1 MRIRAALVPA
11 SLGTL
16 VVAIIVGRTAPL
28 VDAAVAAR
36 LLGFFVA
43 HALGVRLFLLIIL
56 RAR

>member
-16 VVAIIVGRTAPL
+16 VVSIIVGRTAPL

-43 HALGVRLFLLIIL
+43 HALGVGPLLLVIL
-56 RAR
+56 RVR